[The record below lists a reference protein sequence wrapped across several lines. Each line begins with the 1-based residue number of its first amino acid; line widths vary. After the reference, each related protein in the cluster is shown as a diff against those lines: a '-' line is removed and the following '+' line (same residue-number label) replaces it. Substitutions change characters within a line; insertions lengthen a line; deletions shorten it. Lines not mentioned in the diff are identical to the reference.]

1 MASISDPHL
10 RQNRWH
16 HELKGLFVQS
26 LERCRAGETDLEEFF
41 TVEQQVFL
49 GSIGQ
54 TPREIYDFADDHI
67 HHGGDP
73 DWETVLLISAAR
85 RDYFLTVQHGQP
97 SGHTVSM
104 DDLPAKD
111 AKLDGMPWLARTI
124 QKAGAKLRGE
134 MPAELMFGC
143 SGDLS
148 FFREHH
154 LHPADFLRHVWA
166 ANGDERKIVEYV
178 KSNAAS
184 VEPTVTDDAAP
195 SSASAQ
201 A

>member
-1 MASISDPHL
+1 MASIPDPHF

-16 HELKGLFVQS
+16 HELKALFVQS
-26 LERCRAGETDLEEFF
+26 LERCRAGETDLEDFF

-67 HHGGDP
+67 HHDGDP

-85 RDYFLTVQHGQP
+85 RDYFLTVQHGQT
-97 SGHTVSM
+97 SGKTVSM

-111 AKLDGMPWLARTI
+111 AKLDGIPWLARTI
-124 QKAGAKLRGE
+124 KKAEAKLHGE
-134 MPAELMFGC
+134 MPADLMFGC

-154 LHPADFLRHVWA
+154 VHPADFLRHVWA
-166 ANGDERKIVEYV
+166 SNGDENKVLEYV
-178 KSNAAS
+178 KAQMPPAT
-184 VEPTVTDDAAP
+184 EPV
-195 SSASAQ
+195 SG
-201 A
+201 